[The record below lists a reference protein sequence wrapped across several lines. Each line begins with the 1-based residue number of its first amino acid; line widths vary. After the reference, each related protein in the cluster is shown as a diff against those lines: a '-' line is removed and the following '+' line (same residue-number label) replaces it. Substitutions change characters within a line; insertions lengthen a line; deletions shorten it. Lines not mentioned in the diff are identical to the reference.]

1 MSAYQLW
8 QVIII
13 WKMDLIS
20 PISFLLNVD
29 LNNNQI
35 VPEQL

>member
-20 PISFLLNVD
+20 PISFLLNGD

>member
-35 VPEQL
+35 VAEQL

>member
-35 VPEQL
+35 VPKQL